1 MNNEKDR
8 AILVGLQLNDGSSFA
23 HNLEEL
29 ESLCEACGILPVFTI
44 TQALD
49 APHQALYIGTGKVAE
64 VKNAA
69 MELEAD
75 LIIFDNALSPSQA
88 RNLNLEIGLPI
99 LDRTALIL
107 EIFHSRARSR
117 EAKLQVEL
125 ARLQYLLPRL
135 SGMGTAMS
143 RQGGGSGSRSNKGA
157 GEKKLEL
164 DRKSKSNA
172 KHSAKAAVL
181 PRRHRWLWLAIL
193 TPANRPF

>member
-107 EIFHSRARSR
+107 SLIHISYRGN
-117 EAKLQVEL
+117 
-125 ARLQYLLPRL
+125 
-135 SGMGTAMS
+135 SGNS
-143 RQGGGSGSRSNKGA
+143 
-157 GEKKLEL
+157 L
-164 DRKSKSNA
+164 
-172 KHSAKAAVL
+172 
-181 PRRHRWLWLAIL
+181 
-193 TPANRPF
+193 